1 MASQRAGPRV
11 FGRSGDAGSRD
22 GVSMETPKPGPIW
35 GQRRPEASPQPSR
48 TIPQPKTSSRLPLS
62 LSSRRPSDG
71 QSERP
76 RLGQQPQSRVS
87 IGSAASLGI
96 THSHAPTSSV
106 SSISR
111 LPALAGL
118 KPRNVLRRK
127 HSGLSQD
134 LGSQRKDSVDDSIRT
149 TSSSDSDPRSLTSPD
164 SYSSQYDR
172 GLTQS
177 PMEIRIA
184 HQVEL
189 PTTHAHT
196 VTIYPELDRYREVK
210 PPVRD
215 RSPGFDAYVPIRLAT
230 HDLPPPTPLFSGT
243 SSQLSAFSGSPS
255 TRWSESP
262 GPGPYS
268 RDTTPT
274 SISSQSPGLVAPL
287 RSGGRLR
294 HMDPTQTRPPVTRR
308 RTGSISNE
316 VDCVSADP
324 HGLSLVREVSTSSS
338 SNSTV
343 RAGGDSK
350 DKKDTKKNK
359 RLSALPPPTPPPRQ
373 SSHKAQRSRDEQES
387 PLKPAREANQPQTTS
402 PSPAKAISSLRA
414 RPGQPSQSVTS
425 PKSTP
430 PVRPSRDGILDLDPQ
445 FGQQIPV
452 IHSNL
457 SASSIPERRQ
467 SGLLAPSPVVRPVLS
482 SSLPDRPSYL
492 SRRPPPREPTPSPRP
507 ALPSNSTS
515 SSKPESVRG
524 TRTPSPGVSAFKS
537 RFPIFGRRTKTTPEP
552 SQQDKTEKTTRKGPA
567 AGTGHEGYGRL
578 GHTRR
583 KSSNASSI
591 GRVIPGTMSSQESLT
606 NDPFLKDRM
615 APVIIAGGE
624 VIENRNTSSEI
635 IRAESSLSVSFRRP
649 SVESRN
655 DSQISL
661 SSRDPSRLTL
671 WPSPIPRGT
680 TQTPSLSSRRPSES
694 SDSEALN
701 LKPTLALRRSMQRLK
716 AGAQEPP
723 RVPKP
728 IVIRPQVVS
737 PSAVSLDAS
746 IMSDDSIFDPSREPT
761 VAINEP
767 ANNATVSGPKKL
779 IKRARSPRKWNFF
792 SRSQSQPAA
801 EKKTE
806 SAATVAATVK
816 TVQAKPVAFYTL
828 IDSSEQEDAESP
840 DLQQV
845 LLEAKRAV
853 TPPISPRTS
862 AADNNNNNNNNNNH
876 TITPAASPDKS
887 QKPKLPA
894 SKVPASPTPGQAIT
908 SPRSEPAPTPILQP
922 ARQMSPQRPP
932 PPRPSRLPQVGRI
945 PKVVKARPEQV
956 SPKSFSRP
964 FNSLAVQQ
972 TPAKQAVDSV
982 AVRPTAPQLLT
993 PEMPQVQTRAESPS
1007 NISALIH
1014 GIPRLTPVN
1023 PNHSQQEFI
1032 SFSPRKDSEC
1042 TITTT
1047 SSSSG
1052 GLLAYTDATAVVP
1065 DANAPLSEDEIWD
1078 EYNDILGEDIMRFTA
1093 SSSSGSA
1100 RGQAWPKPLHLDN
1113 RANGKRIDLP
1123 LESPTLSPP
1132 PLPSLISALRAGMK
1146 QTSSSVYSSDMAEE
1160 VRLMLDNGPSS
1171 PVRPSAPP
1179 VLSPIGELSDTP
1191 DNKAEPD
1198 GPLET
1203 HQSSNSSESHVR
1215 LSDTSSCSQD
1225 SEDSSPLSQ
1234 VNLRVGSMTVS
1245 KWLTFGHVLFSP
1257 IRDELIPVEGSLK
1270 RPSILVV
1277 DGLGNDDWSFY
1288 AAETYPAATFFNLSP
1303 RAPLPAGHRSS
1314 AAFPLSP
1321 PNHHQVQYLSHLDK
1335 FPFGGQTFTSVV
1347 FRFPV
1352 AAPESHYRNIIS
1364 EARRVLKPGGFI
1376 ELSILDVDLN
1386 NMGNRGRRTVR
1397 RLKERIHTTA
1407 PETSLGSTSDL
1418 ILRLIGRKGF
1428 QDIKTCRV
1436 GVPVASTIARSS
1448 GSERS
1453 SDNGGRKGSL
1463 SAVGGTKSTVKA
1475 KKDERSLPELMNDE
1489 SPVADESITKMVAK
1503 VGRWW
1508 YSSCYENAAAVM
1520 APLSP
1525 TTPKKSMWNDKALLA
1540 ECEEWGTSLK
1550 LMVCHARVPD
1560 GRARVASI

>member
-1 MASQRAGPRV
+1 MASQRARPRI
-11 FGRSGDAGSRD
+11 FGRSGSGDAGSRD
-22 GVSMETPKPGPIW
+22 GIMETPKGGLAPGPIW
-35 GQRRPEASPQPSR
+35 GARKRPEASPQPLR
-48 TIPQPKTSSRLPLS
+48 TIPQPKPSSKLPQALS
-62 LSSRRPSDG
+62 NRRPSDG
-71 QSERP
+71 QFDRP
-76 RLGQQPQSRVS
+76 RLGQQSQSRAS
-87 IGSAASLGI
+87 IGSATMLGI
-96 THSHAPTSSV
+96 TQSNGPASSA
-106 SSISR
+106 SSTSR
-111 LPALAGL
+111 LPAPTL

-127 HSGLSQD
+127 NSGLSQD
-134 LGSQRKDSVDDSIRT
+134 LGTARSDSVDDSIR

-164 SYSSQYDR
+164 SLSSQYDR

-189 PTTHAHT
+189 PVTTAHT

-210 PPVRD
+210 PLARD
-215 RSPGFDAYVPIRLAT
+215 HSPAGFEVPIRLAT

-243 SSQLSAFSGSPS
+243 SSQHSAFSGSPS

-262 GPGPYS
+262 GPGSYS

-274 SISSQSPGLVAPL
+274 SMSSQSPGLVAPL
-287 RSGGRLR
+287 RSGGRFRQADL
-294 HMDPTQTRPPVTRR
+294 TQTRPPVTRR

-343 RAGGDSK
+343 RADGDSK
-350 DKKDTKKNK
+350 DQRSNKKPK
-359 RLSALPPPTPPPRQ
+359 RLSVFPPPTPPPRQ

-387 PLKPAREANQPQTTS
+387 PLKPGREATQPQAAS
-402 PSPAKAISSLRA
+402 PSPAKVTSSLRA
-414 RPGQPSQSVTS
+414 RPVLPSQPVTS

-430 PVRPSRDGILDLDPQ
+430 PVRPSRDGTPDLNTQLSQP
-445 FGQQIPV
+445 IPV
-452 IHSNL
+452 IQSNL
-457 SASSIPERRQ
+457 SASSFPERRQ
-467 SGLLAPSPVVRPVLS
+467 SGLLAPAPVVRPALS

-492 SRRPPPREPTPSPRP
+492 SRRPPAREPTPSPRP
-507 ALPSNSTS
+507 ALSGSATS
-515 SSKPESVRG
+515 SFKPESVRT
-524 TRTPSPGVSAFKS
+524 TRTPSPGVSAFTS
-537 RFPIFGRRTKTTPEP
+537 RFPIFGRRTKTVPE
-552 SQQDKTEKTTRKGPA
+552 SNQQDKTEKTTRKGPA

-578 GHTRR
+578 GHARR
-583 KSSNASSI
+583 KSSNTSSI

-624 VIENRNTSSEI
+624 VVENRNTSSELN
-635 IRAESSLSVSFRRP
+635 RTESNQSVALRRP
-649 SVESRN
+649 SIESRN

-661 SSRDPSRLTL
+661 SSREPARHTL
-671 WPSPIPRGT
+671 WPSPIPRNA

-694 SDSEALN
+694 SDSEALTM
-701 LKPTLALRRSMQRLK
+701 KPTLALRRSMLRLK
-716 AGAQEPP
+716 SGTQEPP

-728 IVIRPQVVS
+728 IVTRPQVVS
-737 PSAVSLDAS
+737 PSMTSLDAS
-746 IMSDDSIFDPSREPT
+746 IMSDDSIFDPSGEAT
-761 VAINEP
+761 VAMMEP
-767 ANNATVSGPKKL
+767 ANSTTLSGPKKL

-801 EKKTE
+801 EKKVE
-806 SAATVAATVK
+806 SATTVAATVK

-828 IDSSEQEDAESP
+828 IDSSEQEDAETP
-840 DLQQV
+840 DLEEV
-845 LLEAKRAV
+845 LLEAKRAL

-862 AADNNNNNNNNNNH
+862 IAQNSNH
-876 TITPAASPDKS
+876 MVTRAPSPEKS
-887 QKPKLPA
+887 PKA
-894 SKVPASPTPGQAIT
+894 EVPSNRTSTTSTTPGRAIT
-908 SPRSEPAPTPILQP
+908 SPRIEPAPRAIPQP
-922 ARQMSPQRPP
+922 TKQMPPQRPP

-964 FNSLAVQQ
+964 FNRLSAQMPPTRPGPQAEDSLAVG
-972 TPAKQAVDSV
+972 PAPELS
-982 AVRPTAPQLLT
+982 T
-993 PEMPQVQTRAESPS
+993 PEIPQMVEITKESPS
-1007 NISALIH
+1007 NISALIY
-1014 GIPRLTPVN
+1014 GIPRLTPVDSN
-1023 PNHSQQEFI
+1023 QFQQEFI
-1032 SFSPRKDSEC
+1032 SFSPRKGSQC
-1042 TITTT
+1042 TTITT

-1052 GLLAYTDATAVVP
+1052 GLLTYTDATAVVP
-1065 DANAPLSEDEIWD
+1065 DPNAPLSEDEIWD
-1078 EYNDILGEDIMRFTA
+1078 EYNDILGEDIMRFPA
-1093 SSSSGSA
+1093 STSA
-1100 RGQAWPKPLHLDN
+1100 GPVGGHSWPKPLRLDSKLN
-1113 RANGKRIDLP
+1113 ARRIDPP

-1132 PLPSLISALRAGMK
+1132 PLPSLIQALRAGMK
-1146 QTSSSVYSSDMAEE
+1146 QTSSSVCSSEMAEE
-1160 VRLMLDNGPSS
+1160 VRFMLDNGQAS
-1171 PVRPSAPP
+1171 PVRGQVDASNLGTLP
-1179 VLSPIGELSDTP
+1179 E
-1191 DNKAEPD
+1191 K
-1198 GPLET
+1198 PLEVQQPST
-1203 HQSSNSSESHVR
+1203 VPGNHAR
-1215 LSDTSSCSQD
+1215 LSDTSCSSQG

-1303 RAPLPAGHRSS
+1303 RAPLPADHRSS

-1321 PNHHQVQYLSHLDK
+1321 PNHHQVQYRSHLDK

-1386 NMGNRGRRTVR
+1386 NMGNRGRRAVR
-1397 RLKERIHTTA
+1397 HLKERIHTTA

-1436 GVPVASTIARSS
+1436 GVPVASAISRSS
-1448 GSERS
+1448 GSEG
-1453 SDNGGRKGSL
+1453 GGRKGSF
-1463 SAVGGTKSTVKA
+1463 SAVGGAKTTTKP
-1475 KKDERSLPELMNDE
+1475 KKDERSLPEMMNDE

-1508 YSSCYENAAAVM
+1508 YNSCYENAATVM
-1520 APLSP
+1520 PLSP

-1540 ECEEWGTSLK
+1540 ECQEWGTSLK